1 LTQLPLKQLE
11 NFIFLYLEQ
20 GILQSKPS
28 LSLLGEDN
36 MTRQPRFGL
45 ICSTLALAVS
55 ALLLPQSQAFARPR
69 GAIELFPNGQPI
81 TPNSDNPYP
90 NGNGSGSGNG
100 NSRYPSPY
108 LCPADLQGAINQIVD
123 SPYFASARWG
133 ILVET
138 LKSPTTLYSRNAD
151 SLLIPASNVKLLT
164 TAAALQTLYRQ
175 NLDLA
180 ALTYRIEVV
189 NRESD
194 NYVADA
200 LLRQIGGVQSVQVAL
215 LPLGIDPQG
224 YRQVD
229 GSGLSRRNLAKPTT
243 LVAVLRAMHSSDA
256 RDLFRSSLPV
266 AGYTGTLK
274 NRFRGT
280 AVQGR
285 LRAKTGTLDGV
296 RALSGYLENDSYG
309 TLLVSLV
316 INQPG
321 QSGEMLLWGIDSVIH
336 QLSRLTSCQPS
347 NPVYPNQLPNTPT
360 GPQIPGRVR

>member
-1 LTQLPLKQLE
+1 
-11 NFIFLYLEQ
+11 
-20 GILQSKPS
+20 
-28 LSLLGEDN
+28 
-36 MTRQPRFGL
+36 MTCPPRFGL
-45 ICSTLALAVS
+45 FCSALALAISSLLVPHTQ
-55 ALLLPQSQAFARPR
+55 ALAGPR
-69 GAIELFPNGQPI
+69 GSIDLFPDGRPI
-81 TPNSDNPYP
+81 TPSSDQPNPNSNF
-90 NGNGSGSGNG
+90 NGNG
-100 NSRYPSPY
+100 NSRYSSPY
-108 LCPADLQGAINQIVD
+108 LCPADLEGAISQIID

-138 LKSPTTLYSRNAD
+138 LNASTTLYRRNSD

-175 NLDLA
+175 NINLA
-180 ALTYRIEVV
+180 AFTSRIEVV

-194 NYVADA
+194 NYLADA
-200 LLRQIGGVQSVQVAL
+200 LLRQMGGVQTVQVAL

-243 LVAVLRAMHSSDA
+243 LVAVLRAMHNSDA

-296 RALSGYLENDSYG
+296 RALSGYLENDAYG

-316 INQPG
+316 VNQPG
-321 QSGEMLLWGIDSVIH
+321 QSGEMLLWGIDSVIL
-336 QLSRLTSCQPS
+336 QLSRLTSCQQR
-347 NPVYPNQLPNTPT
+347 NPVEPNLFPVIPS
-360 GPQIPGRVR
+360 GPQLPGRVR